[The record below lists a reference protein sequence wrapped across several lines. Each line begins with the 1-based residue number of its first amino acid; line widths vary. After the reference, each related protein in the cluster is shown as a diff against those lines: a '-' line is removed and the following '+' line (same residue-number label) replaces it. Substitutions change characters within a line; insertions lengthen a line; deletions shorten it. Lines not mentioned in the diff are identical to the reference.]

1 MTNRQ
6 GRTYQNQKEE
16 IILSYDD
23 GQYIMKQ
30 ARSKSKYADWLTAK
44 SLLSQ
49 ESINSFLI
57 VA

>member
-1 MTNRQ
+1 MTNRH

-30 ARSKSKYADWLTAK
+30 ARSSK
-44 SLLSQ
+44 
-49 ESINSFLI
+49 I
-57 VA
+57 

>member
-30 ARSKSKYADWLTAK
+30 ARSKSKYAD
-44 SLLSQ
+44 
-49 ESINSFLI
+49 
-57 VA
+57 

>member
-16 IILSYDD
+16 INLYND

-30 ARSKSKYADWLTAK
+30 ARSSK
-44 SLLSQ
+44 
-49 ESINSFLI
+49 I
-57 VA
+57 